1 MAGGKII
8 LSDFKLEAAE
18 KSIVDNLIKNYQ
30 HKIQEKI
37 QFEEI
42 RLRLKKSQHGKA
54 FLHEV
59 RGLMIAGKRYNAEA
73 GDYNLFAATAEVLE
87 KLMHEAE
94 HNKRTSRQKKW
105 NKM

>member
-8 LSDFKLEAAE
+8 LAGFELEPAE
-18 KSIVDNLIKNYQ
+18 KAIIDNLIKNYQ
-30 HKIQEKI
+30 HKIEEKI

-42 RLRLKKSQHGKA
+42 RLRLKKAQHGKV

-59 RGLMIAGKRYNAEA
+59 QGFMTAGKRYNAEA
-73 GDYNLFAATAEVLE
+73 SDYNLFAATAEVLE

-94 HNKRTSRQKKW
+94 HNKRTSRQK
-105 NKM
+105 NPEN